1 MRGIIIIIMQMVIIT
16 PPTWQVDQRVRMM
29 TSSLPCVV
37 SCLWPAWG
45 SDFNTISF
53 GRLLRCHHRPPS
65 LPRCHDHL
73 LCYHHCLLL
82 LYHYQRDSDSHCHA
96 IFVYQKRPCFVPR
109 CHFWQ
114 KITQFW
120 KNWGLEVLALKYIY
134 SSSLKFN
141 LKSKARTQL
150 NFLTEWYLPQQGGS
164 SKG

>member
-1 MRGIIIIIMQMVIIT
+1 MRVIIIIIMQMVIIT
-16 PPTWQVDQRVRMM
+16 LPTWQVDQRVRMM

-65 LPRCHDHL
+65 LLRCQHHL

-96 IFVYQKRPCFVPR
+96 IFVYQKRPCFVKKCP
-109 CHFWQ
+109 Q
-114 KITQFW
+114 VPLLT
-120 KNWGLEVLALKYIY
+120 KNHTILKELGQ
-134 SSSLKFN
+134 SRPTGG
-141 LKSKARTQL
+141 KA
-150 NFLTEWYLPQQGGS
+150 
-164 SKG
+164 